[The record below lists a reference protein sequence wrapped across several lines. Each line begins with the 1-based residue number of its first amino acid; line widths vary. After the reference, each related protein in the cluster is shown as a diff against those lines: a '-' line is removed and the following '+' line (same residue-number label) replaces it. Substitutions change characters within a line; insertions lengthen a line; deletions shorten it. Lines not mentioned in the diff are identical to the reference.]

1 MVDHIHQNQQKS
13 LIKQIKIFLRR
24 FKMNKIIVISLT
36 VLVAGCTTTP
46 VPEIKIVTEG
56 DVTVTVING
65 NDKATLG
72 DDAAINDADSG
83 LANPTLGLN

>member
-1 MVDHIHQNQQKS
+1 MGTYRHQKGESKMDKINLVKIVGIAS
-13 LIKQIKIFLRR
+13 LIPMLY
-24 FKMNKIIVISLT
+24 L
-36 VLVAGCTTTP
+36 LEGCTTTP

-72 DDAAINDADSG
+72 DGANINDADSG